1 MYNEVPKVAVLL
13 FISSDLGRYSV
24 QRNEMHSAT
33 HRMRL
38 SLVPKGFLNF
48 CFHLVYLNHLHP
60 NELGCSLLSKGS
72 FSETKKRIEY
82 PIARICAPSHK
93 VQLFLLHNVIIYMF
107 DSSRMNWDW
116 IWLNFSNCDI
126 IEKNQ
131 FTAKLSSM
139 WKCNKLLD
147 RSTVENTTAW
157 RDWNLIEKNKIR
169 KRSPFEKNHKTYFQE
184 VILLHKLHFFTV

>member
-126 IEKNQ
+126 IEKKPIYSKTLQHTLIQSKEYRPEIPIHEVCLITSKNIPNH
-131 FTAKLSSM
+131 S
-139 WKCNKLLD
+139 LD
-147 RSTVENTTAW
+147 FIVFSTEIF
-157 RDWNLIEKNKIR
+157 LC
-169 KRSPFEKNHKTYFQE
+169 
-184 VILLHKLHFFTV
+184 